1 MGKKDFS
8 NVGRNIL
15 GVKDLFEDSQNS
27 NSVVQVDIN
36 IIKDNP
42 YQPRKI
48 FDQEKL
54 QELAYSI
61 KSHGVI
67 QPIVVKKENDDI
79 VLVAGERRLRASK
92 LLGMETIPAIF
103 TEGNALEIS
112 LIENLQRE
120 NLDPFEE
127 AEALQTMI
135 EKYNYTQDTLAQV
148 VGKSRP
154 SITKSL
160 SLNKIP
166 DIVKEK
172 CSRVNIPKRTL
183 FEIAQQKSTEGMS
196 ILVDKIIT
204 FDLKLE
210 DIILEKNKEKAVK
223 QKQKLSTEELLV
235 KKIKEVRSLLDE
247 IKIDKIKESLD
258 QSITDEISLL
268 IKNLENLIK

>member
-1 MGKKDFS
+1 MGKKNFS
-8 NVGRNIL
+8 NVGRDIL

-54 QELAYSI
+54 QELADSI
-61 KSHGVI
+61 KTHGVI
-67 QPIVVKKENDDI
+67 QPIVVKKENDNI

-92 LLGMETIPAIF
+92 LIGMKTVPAIF

-127 AEALQTMI
+127 AEALQIMI

-183 FEIAQQKSTEGMS
+183 FEIAQQKSTESMS
-196 ILVDKIIT
+196 KLVDKIIA

-223 QKQKLSTEELLV
+223 QKQKISTEELLV
-235 KKIKEVRSLLDE
+235 KKIKEVKSLLDE
-247 IKIDKIKESLD
+247 IEIDKFKESSN
-258 QSITDEISLL
+258 QSITDEITLL
-268 IKNLENLIK
+268 IKNLENLLK